1 MIFMKNKSLIPEILI
16 FFLIFIC
23 IIVPPFFS
31 APLEI
36 DRPLF
41 TWTFPYRQ
49 LGLALFCLVLF
60 IMSRELN
67 TKKGFFFPGLFSL
80 TFMFMVALLIK
91 YFTKNAVPAYKNP
104 LPDTNQEWFFCILTF
119 IFSATYEE
127 IIYRFYFS
135 DALKRLIEYSPLRN
149 QKLIYWI
156 SEIAGY
162 LVFAFAHLYLG
173 FAAVINAACA
183 HWALRFLYKKTNFIW
198 NCVLVH
204 FLYNIISLILL

>member
-1 MIFMKNKSLIPEILI
+1 MIFMKNKSIFFEILI
-16 FFLIFIC
+16 FSLIFIF
-23 IIVPPFFS
+23 IIIPPFFAA
-31 APLEI
+31 APLP
-36 DRPLF
+36 DSPLF

-60 IMSRELN
+60 ILSRELN
-67 TKKGFFFPGLFSL
+67 TKKGFFFSGLFAL
-80 TFMFMVALLIK
+80 TFMFMVSLIIK
-91 YFTKNAVPAYKNP
+91 YVTKDYGTPYKNP
-104 LPDTNQEWFFCILTF
+104 LPDGTLQWLFCLLTF
-119 IFSATYEE
+119 LFSALYEE

-135 DALKRLIEYSPLRN
+135 DALKRLIEYTPLKN
-149 QKLIYWI
+149 EKLIYWI

-173 FAAVINAACA
+173 FAAVINAAFA